1 MSDVSILRCLDYT
14 VYTTKLNP
22 KTLGKLDEIATT
34 GIFLGLDK
42 KPRSHIIMDRDST
55 LHTSYSYLVSSSKT
69 PDIMPDD
76 HVNDR
81 ESGYSSP
88 MEDDSTQK
96 PRGPWRGCASGC
108 VGNRP
113 ERCSRGR
120 ALPAGSTSGG
130 YTDGGGSQLPET
142 QAHGH
147 SDESGHTPC
156 QVQDCIQEKGGY
168 ITLMCP
174 HTCSQDDQVR

>member
-1 MSDVSILRCLDYT
+1 MSDVSFLRCLGYT

-22 KTLGKLDEIATT
+22 KILGKLDEIATT
-34 GIFLGLDK
+34 GIFLELDK
-42 KPRSHIIMDRDST
+42 KSRSPIIMDRDST
-55 LHTSYSYLVSSSKT
+55 LHTSYPYLVSSSKA

-88 MEDDSTQK
+88 MEDDSTQN
-96 PRGPWRGCASGC
+96 PGAHGAGAL
-108 VGNRP
+108 VDAFGNRP

-130 YTDGGGSQLPET
+130 QTDGGGQLPET

-156 QVQDCIQEKGGY
+156 QIQDCIQKKGGY

>member
-1 MSDVSILRCLDYT
+1 MVYKRYNIDKINVTPYYLVYRHMSDVSFLRCLGYT

-22 KTLGKLDEIATT
+22 KILGKLDEIATT

-42 KPRSHIIMDRDST
+42 KSRSPIIMDRDST
-55 LHTSYSYLVSSSKT
+55 LRTSYPYLVSSSKA

-96 PRGPWRGCASGC
+96 SRGPWRGCASGC
-108 VGNRP
+108 VRK
-113 ERCSRGR
+113 SSR
-120 ALPAGSTSGG
+120 ALLARACPPSWVNVRRTDRWWWSTTRNPGSRSF
-130 YTDGGGSQLPET
+130 
-142 QAHGH
+142 
-147 SDESGHTPC
+147 
-156 QVQDCIQEKGGY
+156 
-168 ITLMCP
+168 
-174 HTCSQDDQVR
+174 R